1 MKIKVSPKSDEITW
15 EELAD
20 LLHESFEER
29 LQQGLHFSCSYLTA
43 SDLERK
49 SQKSIVL
56 TAIDED
62 NKVLAGTVTLTI
74 SKENDYCLKAY
85 HSNLAVKPDYKN
97 QGVATLLFNSF
108 LDIATANNC
117 DYVYSDTAIGAT
129 SSVKWHKKN
138 GYKIVGLRS
147 FLLTNYYSYIFRLQL
162 KHHPLWSNSLYCYLR
177 FLLSAL
183 KCRLCY
189 DVNGNYK
196 MLMRLRIK
204 FGKMLLS
211 R

>member
-74 SKENDYCLKAY
+74 SK
-85 HSNLAVKPDYKN
+85 
-97 QGVATLLFNSF
+97 
-108 LDIATANNC
+108 
-117 DYVYSDTAIGAT
+117 
-129 SSVKWHKKN
+129 
-138 GYKIVGLRS
+138 
-147 FLLTNYYSYIFRLQL
+147 
-162 KHHPLWSNSLYCYLR
+162 
-177 FLLSAL
+177 
-183 KCRLCY
+183 
-189 DVNGNYK
+189 
-196 MLMRLRIK
+196 
-204 FGKMLLS
+204 
-211 R
+211 